1 MALTDFWGPEN
12 LLWASDYP
20 HPDSIWPNSVRTI
33 GETMG
38 HMSPD
43 MVRKIC
49 GGNAASLYGLDL
61 SKASVK
67 AKLDVG
73 AREAA

>member
-1 MALTDFWGPEN
+1 

-38 HMSPD
+38 HMNPAD
-43 MVRKIC
+43 VKNIV
-49 GGNAASLYGLDL
+49 GGNAARLYGLDL
-61 SKASVK
+61 SKATVT
-67 AKLDVG
+67 AELAVG
-73 AREAA
+73 QAMEAA